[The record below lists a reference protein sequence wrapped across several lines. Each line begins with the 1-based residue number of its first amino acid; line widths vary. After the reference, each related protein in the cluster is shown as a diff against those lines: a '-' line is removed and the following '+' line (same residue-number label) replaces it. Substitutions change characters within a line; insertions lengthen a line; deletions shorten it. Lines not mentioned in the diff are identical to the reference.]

1 MAEIRFEDL
10 YKSYGSNHVYTG
22 LNLTINDGE
31 CFTLLGP
38 SGCGKSVL
46 LRMIAGFEMP
56 EKGKIFIGDRLV
68 SDGGTGETVQP
79 NLRDLGVVFQDY
91 AVWPHM
97 SVFDNIAYPL
107 KIAKKTTALIK
118 EKVMQIVEL
127 VNLTGLEQRMP
138 SQLSGGQQ
146 QRVAL
151 GRALVA
157 NPSLMLLDE
166 PLNNLDAN
174 LREEMRF
181 EIKELQKKLKITI
194 FYVTHDQEIALAL
207 SDRIAIMDHK
217 GHVMQVGSPADV
229 FENPANDFVFKFLGV
244 SNFLPVEQS
253 GGELMVG
260 GQPFVTNNK
269 PTAHAEKLI
278 AAFRP
283 TDVNISR
290 TGAGLKGKIVRASF
304 LGADMDY
311 LVDVESRII
320 RTQLNTHN
328 ALQENLIL
336 KEGDE
341 CAVNLNTVTWFDET
355 KLHTEGVS

>member
-1 MAEIRFEDL
+1 MAEIRFEDIF
-10 YKSYGSNHVYTG
+10 KSYGSHHVHSG
-22 LNLTINDGE
+22 LNLTIKDGE

-46 LRMIAGFEMP
+46 MRMIAGFEMP
-56 EKGKIFIGDRLV
+56 DRGKIFIGDRLV
-68 SDGGTGETVQP
+68 SDGGTGDTVQP

-107 KIAKKTTALIK
+107 KIAKENATDIK
-118 EKVMQIVEL
+118 DRVMQIVKL
-127 VNLTGLEQRMP
+127 VNLTGLEKRMP

-217 GHVMQVGSPADV
+217 GNVMQVGSPVDV

-244 SNFLPVEQS
+244 SNFLPVEQNA
-253 GGELMVG
+253 GCLMVG
-260 GQPFVTNNK
+260 QQELLVDNK
-269 PTAHAEKLI
+269 PDIKAEKLVV
-278 AAFRP
+278 AFRP
-283 TDVNISR
+283 SDVHISR
-290 TGAGLKGKIVRASF
+290 TGTGLKGKIVRASF

-320 RTQLNTHN
+320 RTQLNTYK

-341 CAVNLNTVTWFDET
+341 CSVNLSAVTWFDET
-355 KLHTEGVS
+355 KMHTEGVS